1 MQKNSSKFSLKR
13 KIRKSRKSRK
23 SKRQKAG
30 ANIQE
35 KQSQYKLIWKSIKN
49 NKKPLSEAKS
59 LNNLKKLTKIYNLLK
74 EKYKY
79 DLFDI
84 IFENQK
90 DITKIKIMEPS
101 MYFDHKH
108 GTIRMTAGIK
118 GLHIY
123 VAFKKNNDNKLIY
136 KILGV
141 ISNNY

>member
-13 KIRKSRKSRK
+13 KIRKSRKSR
-23 SKRQKAG
+23 RQKG
-30 ANIQE
+30 GSNISE
-35 KQSQYKLIWKSIKN
+35 KQKQYKLIWNKIKKTVFLETVLLLTQDNLNKLAENYIKYKSD
-49 NKKPLSEAKS
+49 
-59 LNNLKKLTKIYNLLK
+59 
-74 EKYKY
+74 KY